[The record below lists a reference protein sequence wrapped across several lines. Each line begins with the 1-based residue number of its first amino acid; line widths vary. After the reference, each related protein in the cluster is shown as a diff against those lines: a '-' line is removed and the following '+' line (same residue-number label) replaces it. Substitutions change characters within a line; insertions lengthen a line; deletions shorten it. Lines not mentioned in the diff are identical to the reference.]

1 MLPLI
6 IGENDSK
13 YEKTFFELLRL
24 KFIDTA
30 ELVTVNNIKRK
41 KNVIAVKYCKFLTFF
56 IFYLH

>member
-6 IGENDSK
+6 IDENDS

-30 ELVTVNNIKRK
+30 ELVTVNNIERK
-41 KNVIAVKYCKFLTFF
+41 KNVIAVKYCKFSTFF